1 MLDITVSSTELS
13 GKITPPPFKSE
24 VIRLLIL
31 GALCGIHPENII
43 TPSPD
48 LGDDIII
55 SAKAVK
61 SAFFDDIQT
70 PVFVGE
76 SATLLRILAP
86 VLAIKRGEIAFTC
99 GKSLLRRDM
108 SPFSRVEGCSVE
120 SAEDRLIF
128 RSDIETGASVAIDA
142 AGSSQFA
149 SGFLIAAAFRSDIR
163 VMPLSPVSLPYIALT
178 LDTLWRFGVEMYL
191 DDDGYYRSNGAGLTP
206 PKSFEFEADMS
217 YAAVFKAA
225 NFVQNFDG
233 VMIAGERSDSLQPDA
248 AFRMLASMR
257 DPSVQNAPDLF
268 PLLCVCALAKAHNT
282 HINGTGRLRDKESDR
297 VLSCEK
303 LIRALGGKIDVYD
316 DSVIVHGA
324 DKKLLGGVVDACGD
338 HRIVMAAA
346 IASMMCEKPV
356 RILGADSVKKSA
368 PRFFDDFIS
377 LGGKIL

>member
-99 GKSLLRRDM
+99 GKPLLRRDM

-163 VMPLSPVSLPYIALT
+163 VMLLHPVSLPYISLT
-178 LDTLWRFGVEMYL
+178 LDMLQRFGVKMYI
-191 DDDGYYRSNGAGLTP
+191 DAQGYYRSYGETLTP
-206 PKSFEFEADMS
+206 PKRFVFEADMS
-217 YAAVFKAA
+217 YAAAFKAA
-225 NFVQNFDG
+225 NFIQGFDG
-233 VMIAGERSDSLQPDA
+233 VIVNGEKGASSQPDA
-248 AFRMLASMR
+248 DFALLASMR
-257 DPSVQNAPDLF
+257 EPSVQNAPDLF

-324 DKKLLGGVVDACGD
+324 DKKLLGGTVDACGD

-346 IASMMCEKPV
+346 IASMMCEKPII
-356 RILGADSVKKSA
+356 ILGADAVNKSA